1 MALVIGPLHSF
12 EARGKVG
19 SMVFGLWRGL
29 QWVRMHF
36 IPANPKTQLQ
46 INIRT
51 ALTLMVA
58 SWQGEAQANKDEWD
72 LAAKGKPLSGYN
84 MYMSAGL
91 DEYIIQLTIA
101 VTPTSVVFTP
111 PYPGTWLWT

>member
-1 MALVIGPLHSF
+1 MAKVIGPLHSF
-12 EARGKVG
+12 EARGKIA
-19 SMVFGLWRGL
+19 SMVFGLWRGI

-36 IPANPKTQLQ
+36 IPENPKTVKQ

-58 SWQGEAQANKDEWD
+58 AWQAESAANKLEWD
-72 LAAKGKPLSGYN
+72 EIAKGKPLSGYN

-91 DEYIIQLTIA
+91 DEYIIQITID
-101 VTPTSVVFTP
+101 VTPVSVAWTA
-111 PYPGTWLWT
+111 PYPGTWAWL